1 MDWKHLQFDWNRAK
15 AFLVV
20 ADEGSLSAAGRALGI
35 SQPTLGRQ
43 ISALEQEL
51 KVSLFERVS
60 KGLELTHAGVQLY
73 AHVKKMAEAANE
85 FSLAALGQ
93 NEEVSG
99 QVCISLSELDAYFT
113 LPPLMGAFRKI
124 APNIQLEV
132 VVSNDMSDLKRREAD
147 IAIRYQRPSQ
157 PDLIAKKL
165 GDEVVHL
172 YGQKDYVE
180 SFGNRSPS
188 EVENLSLVGF
198 DQSDQM
204 KSYLRELG
212 WPIKDEHFSVLCK
225 NQMVQFQLMKQGKV
239 LAFLPDHIA
248 AQHSDILPAFT
259 QQFEPIQLEAWLV
272 CHRELHTNRK
282 VRVVFDFLA
291 EHFLYPEISL
301 N

>member
-1 MDWKHLQFDWNRAK
+1 
-15 AFLVV
+15 
-20 ADEGSLSAAGRALGI
+20 
-35 SQPTLGRQ
+35 
-43 ISALEQEL
+43 
-51 KVSLFERVS
+51 
-60 KGLELTHAGVQLY
+60 
-73 AHVKKMAEAANE
+73 
-85 FSLAALGQ
+85 
-93 NEEVSG
+93 
-99 QVCISLSELDAYFT
+99 
-113 LPPLMGAFRKI
+113 MGAYRKI

-132 VVSNDMSDLKRREAD
+132 VVSNEVSDLKRREAD

-172 YGQKDYVE
+172 YGQKDYVA
-180 SFGNRSPS
+180 SFGDRSPS

-225 NQMVQFQLMKQGKV
+225 NQMVQFQLMKQGWL

-248 AQHSDILPAFT
+248 AQHSDIMPAFR
-259 QQFEPIQLEAWLV
+259 QQFEPIRLESWLV

-291 EHFLYPEISL
+291 NHFLYPEISF
-301 N
+301 